1 MTTKDFLSEIYKGCD
16 AGFITLTSLPSRQTK
31 WFKVVEIEKIAK
43 TAEIIGQKTNVF
55 FGVGLRKKI
64 LLNGLRGSE
73 KDISCITTLYA
84 DIDVKGDAHAQ
95 KSLPETID
103 EAVSFLNNLKI
114 KPSIIVSSGNG
125 IHSYWLLDKPF
136 KIETEEDKNYVAHI
150 FKGFGKYVNCEAK
163 NLDWRLDNV
172 YDLARILR
180 VPGTINHKLK
190 NNVKC
195 EVIQSN
201 LYRYSLEKFNQDKH
215 SHGTVCNAH
224 KNPQGVDKA
233 VESCE
238 FLKYC
243 VDNAVDLPEPMWHA
257 MVTNLAPIKGSSGL
271 IHEFSKSYPKY
282 NFDETERKIQR
293 AISENKPHTCE
304 YIRENLNFDCGK
316 NCFVKA
322 PIVYGLPSLEE
333 RFKELVSSEK
343 IDVDDVLSAEN
354 MKLCAWA
361 KSNLPSEYAKL
372 KVKLKGKINLRDFEH
387 AVRAA
392 KCASH
397 RDSTDK
403 AKSEVLKLDGVETS
417 GAVIPQGWD
426 VSMNHGV
433 QKILRNNTSDE
444 FVVVCSCPLIISRR
458 FENIDD
464 GTQKVEVKFFNHN
477 HWKTVIAPRS
487 HIFNRTSIIKY
498 ADSGLPVSSGN
509 ASDIV
514 KYLSDYESTNDK
526 CIPFVKSISRIG
538 WVRGRT
544 GQIAPDIWNEDEINS
559 HANEKSTRKLEFFP
573 YLISDDVVFETEY
586 KEASN
591 LIDNTGEYGSFDVWK
606 QNAQILR
613 NNQFGRFLLAASFA
627 SPLLEIL
634 NHRVFFVHIWHG
646 SKSGKTAAIKMAIS
660 VWGNPTKLM
669 GSFNATSVG
678 LERMA
683 GTLKHL
689 PFAIDELQVL
699 NNKRLSIENI
709 IYSLG
714 NGFGRLRGA
723 KEGGIQETASWR
735 NNIITSGEQPMSKE
749 SSNDGVLTRV
759 LELYGKPVNDV
770 NVAHTLHLVS
780 ENHYGFAGKIF
791 IQYLIND
798 VLKIKGKA
806 HRDFD
811 NLRKDIEKHQAEDC
825 DNTHL
830 DNVAIVCLGDY
841 YSSISVFGQD
851 EKEAWSEAIN
861 LGTHIL
867 QNCKEL
873 QKADTIDRAWDF
885 VTGWIT
891 SNKNRFLPDSTPCY
905 GKIEQDAVY
914 IIPNILR
921 QALEENGFDYAKVTR
936 GFKDRNLIEAKK
948 DNKGIDRTQ
957 VQKKING
964 INQRCFCIKVVTDSD
979 KDSKTNPLV

>member
-31 WFKVVEIEKIAK
+31 WFKVGEIDKVVKMTENV
-43 TAEIIGQKTNVF
+43 GQKTNVF
-55 FGVGLRKKI
+55 FGVGLRNKV
-64 LLNGLRGSE
+64 LPNNLRGSE

-95 KSLPETID
+95 KALPETIND
-103 EAVSFLNNLKI
+103 AVSFLNNLKI

-163 NLDWRLDNV
+163 NLGWRLDNV

-201 LYRYSLEKFNQDKH
+201 LYRYNLESFNQDMH

-257 MVTNLAPIKGSSGL
+257 MVTNLAPIKGSSRL

-293 AISENKPHTCE
+293 AITENKPHTCE

-343 IDVDDVLSAEN
+343 IDIEDVLSTEN

-372 KVKLKGKINLRDFEH
+372 KVKLKGKINLRDFEK
-387 AVRAA
+387 AVRHEV
-392 KCASH
+392 H
-397 RDSTDK
+397 RPSES
-403 AKSEVLKLDGVETS
+403 KSEKSRVLKLENVEAYE
-417 GAVIPQGWD
+417 AVIPQGWD

-444 FVVVCSCPLIISRR
+444 FVMVCSCPLIISRR

-464 GTQKVEVKFFNHN
+464 GTQKVEVKFLNHN

-514 KYLSDYESTNDK
+514 KYLSDYESTNDR

-538 WVRGRT
+538 WVRDRT
-544 GQIAPDIWNEDEINS
+544 GQVAPGIWNEDEINS

-591 LIDNTGEYGSFDVWK
+591 LIDNTGEYGSFDIWK

-613 NNQFGRFLLAASFA
+613 NNQFGRFLLATSFA

-634 NHRVFFVHIWHG
+634 NHRVFFVHIWHD
-646 SKSGKTAAIKMAIS
+646 SKSGKTAAIKMVIS

-714 NGFGRLRGA
+714 NGFGRLRGS

-759 LELYGKPVNDV
+759 LELYGKPVDDV

-798 VLKIKGKA
+798 VLKIKGKV

-841 YSSISVFGQD
+841 YSSISIFGQN
-851 EKEAWSEAIN
+851 EKEAWSEAVNI
-861 LGTHIL
+861 GTRIL
-867 QNCKEL
+867 ENCKEL

-921 QALEENGFDYAKVTR
+921 TALEENGFDYSKVTR

>member
-1 MTTKDFLSEIYKGCD
+1 MTTKDFLSEIYKGCV
-16 AGFITLTSLPSRQTK
+16 AGFITLTSLPDRQTK
-31 WFKVVEIEKIAK
+31 WFKISEIEKLAK

-55 FGVGLRKKI
+55 FGVGLRNKV
-64 LLNGLRGSE
+64 LPNNLRGSE
-73 KDISCITTLYA
+73 KDISCITTLYS

-95 KSLPETID
+95 KALPETID
-103 EAVSFLNNLKI
+103 DAVSFLNNLKI

-136 KIETEEDKNYVAHI
+136 KIETEEDRNYVAHI

-163 NLDWRLDNV
+163 NLGWRLDNV

-201 LYRYSLEKFNQDKH
+201 LYRYNLESFNQDMH

-224 KNPQGVDKA
+224 KNPQGVEKA
-233 VESCE
+233 VENCE

-243 VDNAVDLPEPMWHA
+243 VDNAADLPEPMWHA
-257 MVTNLAPIKGSSGL
+257 MITNLAPIKGSSRF

-293 AISENKPHTCE
+293 AITENKPHTCE

-333 RFKELVSSEK
+333 RFKELVSREK
-343 IDVDDVLSAEN
+343 IYVEDVLSTEN

-372 KVKLKGKINLRDFEH
+372 KVKLKGKINLRDFEK
-387 AVRAA
+387 AVRHEV
-392 KCASH
+392 H
-397 RDSTDK
+397 RPSES
-403 AKSEVLKLDGVETS
+403 KSEKSRVLKLENVETYE
-417 GAVIPQGWD
+417 AVIPQGWN

-444 FVVVCSCPLIISRR
+444 FVMVCSCPLIISRR

-464 GTQKVEVKFFNHN
+464 GTQKVEVKFLNHK

-509 ASDIV
+509 ASDVV

-544 GQIAPDIWNEDEINS
+544 GQVAPGIWNEDEINS

-591 LIDNTGEYGSFDVWK
+591 LIDNTGEYGSFDIWK

-613 NNQFGRFLLAASFA
+613 NNQFGRFLLATSFA

-634 NHRVFFVHIWHG
+634 NHRVFFVHIWHD

-759 LELYGKPVNDV
+759 LELYGKPVDDV

-811 NLRKDIEKHQAEDC
+811 NLRKDVAKHQAENC

-841 YSSISVFGQD
+841 YSSIAVFGQN
-851 EKEAWSEAIN
+851 EKESWSEAVN
-861 LGTHIL
+861 LGTRIL
-867 QNCKEL
+867 ENCKEL

-905 GKIEQDAVY
+905 GKIEHDAVY

-921 QALEENGFDYAKVTR
+921 TALEENGFDYSKVTR

>member
-1 MTTKDFLSEIYKGCD
+1 MATKDFLSEIYKGCV
-16 AGFITLTSLPSRQTK
+16 AGFITLTSLPDRQTK
-31 WFKVVEIEKIAK
+31 WFKVSEIEKLAK

-55 FGVGLRKKI
+55 FGVGLRNKV
-64 LLNGLRGSE
+64 LPNNLRGSE
-73 KDISCITTLYA
+73 KNISCITTLYA

-95 KSLPETID
+95 KSLPGTID
-103 EAVSFLNNLKI
+103 EAVNFLNNLKI

-163 NLDWRLDNV
+163 NLGWRLDNV

-201 LYRYSLEKFNQDKH
+201 LYRYTLESFNQDMH

-224 KNPQGVDKA
+224 KNPQGVEKS
-233 VESCE
+233 VKNCE

-243 VDNAVDLPEPMWHA
+243 VDNAADLPEPMWHA
-257 MVTNLAPIKGSSGL
+257 MITNLAPIKGSSRF
-271 IHEFSKSYPKY
+271 IHEFSKSYPRY

-293 AISENKPHTCE
+293 AITENKPHTCE

-333 RFKELVSSEK
+333 RFKELVSREK
-343 IDVDDVLSAEN
+343 IYVEDVLSTEN

-372 KVKLKGKINLRDFEH
+372 KVKLKGKINLRDFEK
-387 AVRAA
+387 AVRHEV
-392 KCASH
+392 H
-397 RDSTDK
+397 RPSES
-403 AKSEVLKLDGVETS
+403 KSEKSRVLKLENVETYE
-417 GAVIPQGWD
+417 AVIPQGWN

-444 FVVVCSCPLIISRR
+444 FVMVCSCPLIISRR

-464 GTQKVEVKFFNHN
+464 GTHKVEVKFLNHK

-509 ASDIV
+509 ASDVV

-544 GQIAPDIWNEDEINS
+544 GQVAPGIWNEDEINS

-573 YLISDDVVFETEY
+573 YLISDDAVFETEY

-591 LIDNTGEYGSFDVWK
+591 LIDNTGEYGSFDIWK

-613 NNQFGRFLLAASFA
+613 NNQFGRFLLATSFA

-634 NHRVFFVHIWHG
+634 NHRVFFVHIWHD

-759 LELYGKPVNDV
+759 LELYGKPVDDV

-791 IQYLIND
+791 IQYLISD
-798 VLKIKGKA
+798 VLKVKGKA

-841 YSSISVFGQD
+841 YSSIAVFGKN
-851 EKEAWSEAIN
+851 EREAWSEAVN
-861 LGTHIL
+861 LRTQIL
-867 QNCKEL
+867 QNCKKL

-921 QALEENGFDYAKVTR
+921 TALEENGFDYSKVTR

>member
-1 MTTKDFLSEIYKGCD
+1 MNTKDFLSEIYKGCG

-31 WFKVVEIEKIAK
+31 WFKMVEIEKIAK
-43 TAEIIGQKTNVF
+43 TAETIGKRTNVF

-103 EAVSFLNNLKI
+103 EAVNFLNNLKI

-136 KIETEEDKNYVAHI
+136 EIETEDDKNYVSHV
-150 FKGFGKYVNCEAK
+150 FKSFGKYVNCKAK
-163 NLDWRLDNV
+163 KLGWKLDNV

-195 EVIQSN
+195 KVIQSN
-201 LYRYSLEKFNQDKH
+201 LYRYSLENFKQDIY
-215 SHGTVCNAH
+215 SH
-224 KNPQGVDKA
+224 KNTQGVDKA
-233 VESCE
+233 VENCE

-243 VDNAVDLPEPMWHA
+243 VDNAVDLPEPIWHA
-257 MVTNLAPIKGSSGL
+257 MVTNLAPIKGSSRL

-333 RFKELVSSEK
+333 RFKELVLSEK

-372 KVKLKGKINLRDFEH
+372 KVKLKGKINLRDFEK
-387 AVRAA
+387 AVRHEV
-392 KCASH
+392 H
-397 RDSTDK
+397 RPI
-403 AKSEVLKLDGVETS
+403 KSKNEKSRTLKLENVETYE
-417 GAVIPQGWD
+417 AVIPQCWD

-433 QKILRNNTSDE
+433 QKILRNNTSNE

-464 GTQKVEVKFFNHN
+464 GTQKVEVKFLNHN

-538 WVRGRT
+538 WVRVST
-544 GQIAPDIWNEDEINS
+544 GQVAHEPHRRKTDNLHASENS
-559 HANEKSTRKLEFFP
+559 ESRFEFFP
-573 YLISDDVVFETEY
+573 YKIHDEIIFETEY

-591 LIDNTGEYGSFDVWK
+591 LIDNTCEHGSFDVWK

-634 NHRVFFVHIWHG
+634 NHRVFFVHIWHD

-660 VWGNPTKLM
+660 VWGNPIKLM

-683 GTLKHL
+683 GILKHL

-699 NNKRLSIENI
+699 NNKRLSVENI

-714 NGFGRLRGA
+714 NGFGRIRGA

-759 LELYGKPVNDV
+759 LELYGKPVDDV

-798 VLKIKGKA
+798 ILKIKDKV
-806 HRDFD
+806 HRDFA
-811 NLRKDIEKHQAEDC
+811 NLRKDIEKYQTEDC

-830 DNVAIVCLGDY
+830 DNVVIVCLGDY
-841 YSSISVFGQD
+841 
-851 EKEAWSEAIN
+851 
-861 LGTHIL
+861 
-867 QNCKEL
+867 
-873 QKADTIDRAWDF
+873 
-885 VTGWIT
+885 
-891 SNKNRFLPDSTPCY
+891 
-905 GKIEQDAVY
+905 
-914 IIPNILR
+914 
-921 QALEENGFDYAKVTR
+921 
-936 GFKDRNLIEAKK
+936 
-948 DNKGIDRTQ
+948 
-957 VQKKING
+957 
-964 INQRCFCIKVVTDSD
+964 
-979 KDSKTNPLV
+979 

>member
-1 MTTKDFLSEIYKGCD
+1 MGWPD
-16 AGFITLTSLPSRQTK
+16 
-31 WFKVVEIEKIAK
+31 
-43 TAEIIGQKTNVF
+43 
-55 FGVGLRKKI
+55 
-64 LLNGLRGSE
+64 
-73 KDISCITTLYA
+73 
-84 DIDVKGDAHAQ
+84 
-95 KSLPETID
+95 
-103 EAVSFLNNLKI
+103 
-114 KPSIIVSSGNG
+114 
-125 IHSYWLLDKPF
+125 
-136 KIETEEDKNYVAHI
+136 
-150 FKGFGKYVNCEAK
+150 
-163 NLDWRLDNV
+163 
-172 YDLARILR
+172 
-180 VPGTINHKLK
+180 
-190 NNVKC
+190 
-195 EVIQSN
+195 
-201 LYRYSLEKFNQDKH
+201 
-215 SHGTVCNAH
+215 
-224 KNPQGVDKA
+224 
-233 VESCE
+233 
-238 FLKYC
+238 
-243 VDNAVDLPEPMWHA
+243 
-257 MVTNLAPIKGSSGL
+257 
-271 IHEFSKSYPKY
+271 
-282 NFDETERKIQR
+282 
-293 AISENKPHTCE
+293 
-304 YIRENLNFDCGK
+304 
-316 NCFVKA
+316 
-322 PIVYGLPSLEE
+322 LEE
-333 RFKELVSSEK
+333 RFKSLVSSEK
-343 IDVDDVLSAEN
+343 INVDDILSEQN
-354 MKLCAWA
+354 VRLCAWA
-361 KSNLPSEYAKL
+361 KFNLPSEYARL
-372 KVKLKGKINLRDFEH
+372 KAKLKGKVNLRDFER
-387 AVRAA
+387 AVRVA

-403 AKSEVLKLDGVETS
+403 AKSKILKLNGIETS

-426 VSMNHGV
+426 VSMKYGV
-433 QKILRNNTSDE
+433 QKILKGNNLDE
-444 FVVVCSCPLIISRR
+444 PAVVCSCPLIISRR

-464 GTQKVEVKFFNHN
+464 GTQKVEIKFLNHN

-498 ADSGLPVSSGN
+498 ADSGIPVSSGN

-514 KYLSDYESTNDK
+514 KYLSDYESANDK

-538 WVRGRT
+538 WVRSRASV
-544 GQIAPDIWNEDEINS
+544 ICNE
-559 HANEKSTRKLEFFP
+559 NEKSIRKLEFFP
-573 YLISDDVVFETEY
+573 YLISDDIVFESEY

-591 LIDNTGEYGSFDVWK
+591 LIGSTHECGSFDIWLK
-606 QNAQILR
+606 NAELLK
-613 NNQFGRFLLAASFA
+613 NNPFGRFILAASFA
-627 SPLLEIL
+627 SPLLEVL
-634 NHRVFFVHIWHG
+634 NHRVFFVHIWHD

-699 NNKRLSIENI
+699 NNKRLSVENI

-723 KEGGIQETASWR
+723 KEGGVQETASWR
-735 NNIITSGEQPMSKE
+735 NNILTSGEQPMSKE

-759 LELYGKPVNDV
+759 LELYGKPVDDV

-811 NLRKDIEKHQAEDC
+811 NLRKDVAKHQAENC

-841 YSSISVFGQD
+841 YSSISVFGAKAESAWD
-851 EKEAWSEAIN
+851 EAVN

-905 GKIEQDAVY
+905 GKIEHDAVY

-921 QALEENGFDYAKVTR
+921 QALEENGFDYSKITR
-936 GFKDRNLIEAKK
+936 GFKDRRLIECKK
-948 DNKGIDRTQ
+948 DNSGINRTQ
-957 VQKKING
+957 IQKKING
-964 INQRCFCIKVVTDSD
+964 INQRCFCIRMVTNEDKVNG
-979 KDSKTNPLV
+979 TNPLI